1 MIAKTS
7 YPFQLPPLPYA
18 YDALESYID
27 EETMHLH
34 HDRHFQTY
42 IDNLNKALEPYPVY
56 HTWTL
61 EKLLANLDHL
71 PPSLRTAVREQGG
84 GVYNHDLYFD
94 TMIPGGKP
102 MPQEI
107 ALAFGGEEP
116 WKTEMKNA
124 ALGQFGSGFAWLV
137 SDCSGKLSV
146 VALPNQD
153 NPLSIGLYPLLPLD
167 VWEHA
172 YYLKYHNLR
181 GDYIDNWF
189 RIINWDMVMA
199 KLEERQ
205 RCRRK
210 GFLAPA
216 L

>member
-18 YDALESYID
+18 YDALEPYID

-42 IDNLNKALEPYPVY
+42 IDNLNKALESYPVY

-61 EKLLANLDHL
+61 KKLLANLDHL

-107 ALAFGGEEP
+107 VLAFGGEEP

-146 VALPNQD
+146 IALPNQD

-189 RIINWDMVMA
+189 RIINGDMVMT